1 MIPSYNHMTCNVWK
15 KIQLSLEYCL
25 LYRRLYIVSP
35 NIPAVKIIA
44 DHINADLS
52 TSAAK
57 KYKILFVPRKVGVIN
72 ALTKARSLFL
82 CLSYKIKYHLLVI
95 SISLY
100 GHVEFSS
107 SPYYF
112 KLELHALIHVSAVYM
127 RPSLRRRGCAWPRG
141 D

>member
-1 MIPSYNHMTCNVWK
+1 MCEKFSNWK
-15 KIQLSLEYCL
+15 MCCHSKIVISKISKMYLNDSVVQSHDLLCMEKIQLSLEYCL

-82 CLSYKIKYHLLVI
+82 CLSYRINI
-95 SISLY
+95 I
-100 GHVEFSS
+100 
-107 SPYYF
+107 
-112 KLELHALIHVSAVYM
+112 
-127 RPSLRRRGCAWPRG
+127 CW
-141 D
+141 